1 MSDST
6 KKGDKERCLTY
17 SITVRPDNMEKD
29 TTEEVVA
36 EKMPMFNGARNF
48 KKIYARS
55 ENPVR
60 ARPCAKMHSVDFTSV
75 ADPMSGK
82 TKRLV
87 TTSRSTALCGRTT
100 NKTSTSKWNNVVV
113 LGPQQQQRVCPIRMG
128 QRQQG
133 DERSSD
139 D

>member
-1 MSDST
+1 MAIHTKVLTVDVDLTATIIATATATIVSNTIEVATVVVVVTST
-6 KKGDKERCLTY
+6 ILQLQPAVSTA
-17 SITVRPDNMEKD
+17 PF
-29 TTEEVVA
+29 TE
-36 EKMPMFNGARNF
+36 
-48 KKIYARS
+48 
-55 ENPVR
+55 
-60 ARPCAKMHSVDFTSV
+60 
-75 ADPMSGK
+75 
-82 TKRLV
+82 RLV